1 MPCRRLRT
9 ENLLGDVSVL
19 KKLSAVRMPMQVE
32 LQAFISS
39 LREIRKATPATSSLR
54 EVRRATLGTSSPRVT
69 SRATP
74 VTSSPRVA
82 SRVMRSIR

>member
-19 KKLSAVRMPMQVE
+19 KKLSAVRMPMQVD

-39 LREIRKATPATSSLR
+39 LREVCRVTPGTSSPR
-54 EVRRATLGTSSPRVT
+54 EVRRATPG
-69 SRATP
+69 
-74 VTSSPRVA
+74 TSSPRVA